1 MLQRPQ
7 SLDCVW
13 RALLTGR
20 RWRIKRVR
28 VVYRPELHEQLF
40 FGGVG
45 AGFDEVLQQKAFFF
59 RQLQQRGMVVR
70 GLVFVECIE
79 DAKQSFDKR
88 FDFSRGFAF
97 RMCIQQSVHP
107 VVEI

>member
-59 RQLQQRGMVVR
+59 RQLQQRGIIVGCYKFFPCSR
-70 GLVFVECIE
+70 
-79 DAKQSFDKR
+79 DAKQSFCK
-88 FDFSRGFAF
+88 
-97 RMCIQQSVHP
+97 
-107 VVEI
+107 